1 MEFVKNTAPS
11 PHRGFIRIS
20 GLKKTFQA
28 RDKRFNVLK
37 GIDLEIDRGDVFGVV
52 GFSGAGKSTL
62 IRCINRLEEPDEG
75 EISIGETEITR
86 LSKRELDQYRQKIG
100 IIFQQFNLLDARTV
114 AGNVSFPL
122 EVAGEKKEKIAGRV
136 REILDLVDL
145 SDKADFYPG
154 QLSGGQKQR
163 VGIARALANNPDILL
178 SDEATSALD
187 PQTTLSVL
195 DLLKSINEKLK
206 LTIILITHEL
216 NVIRYICK
224 NMAVLE
230 DGRIVEK
237 GPVRS
242 VFEDPRSETAK
253 LFLKIDA
260 GFANFGWSD
269 GEGI

>member
-1 MEFVKNTAPS
+1 MSALLTEKDGGS
-11 PHRGFIRIS
+11 FIRILD
-20 GLKKTFQA
+20 LKKTFHS
-28 RDKRFNVLK
+28 RGRSFDVLK
-37 GIDLEIDRGDVFGVV
+37 GVNLEIGRGDIFGVV

-62 IRCINRLEEPDEG
+62 IRCINRLEEPDAG
-75 EISIGETEITR
+75 EITIGETEITG
-86 LSKRELDQYRQKIG
+86 LSKRDLDKYRRKIG
-100 IIFQQFNLLDARTV
+100 IIFQQFNLLDSRTV
-114 AGNVSFPL
+114 AQNVSFPL
-122 EVAGEKKEKIAGRV
+122 EIAGARNETTAAKV
-136 REILDLVDL
+136 KEILDLVDL

-230 DGRIVEK
+230 DGKIVEN
-237 GPVRS
+237 GPVKS
-242 VFEDPRSETAK
+242 VFNSPKSDTAK

-260 GFANFGWSD
+260 GFAAFGWES
-269 GEGI
+269 GGGI

>member
-1 MEFVKNTAPS
+1 MTNSGDT
-11 PHRGFIRIS
+11 GFITIS
-20 GLKKTFQA
+20 GLKKTFRSSIGQ
-28 RDKRFNVLK
+28 FEVLK
-37 GIDLEIDRGDVFGVV
+37 GIDLKIARGDIFGVV

-62 IRCINRLEEPDEG
+62 IRCVNRLEEPDG
-75 EISIGETEITR
+75 GRIKIGGTEVTE
-86 LSKRELDQYRQKIG
+86 LSKDELDRYRRKIG
-100 IIFQQFNLLDARTV
+100 IIFQQFNLLDSRTV
-114 AGNVSFPL
+114 AENVSFPL
-122 EVAGEKKEKIAGRV
+122 EIAGMKRAAISDRV
-136 REILDLVDL
+136 REILELVDL
-145 SDKADFYPG
+145 SDKAEFYPG

-195 DLLKSINEKLK
+195 DLLKDINIKLG

-230 DGRIVEK
+230 DGKIAED
-237 GPVRS
+237 GPVKN
-242 VFEDPRSETAK
+242 VFNAPKSDTAK

-260 GFANFGWSD
+260 GFANFGW
-269 GEGI
+269 EGGGGI